1 MLRNREHLCTVT
13 NLFPLLLHG
22 NGVDNIDD
30 EIMYQNYTKLLSFDD
45 DYGN

>member
-22 NGVDNIDD
+22 NGVDNIDG
-30 EIMYQNYTKLLSFDD
+30 EIMYQ
-45 DYGN
+45 DYIGAHQTVIVR